1 MWIQRCYRAHE
12 GSKITVDGDCSHEV
26 KRLLLLGSKTMT
38 NLDSVL
44 KNRDII
50 LLTKVHMVKAMVSSV
65 VTCGC
70 KSWTIKEAGML
81 KN

>member
-1 MWIQRCYRAHE
+1 METVKDSIFL

-26 KRLLLLGSKTMT
+26 KRLLLLGSKTMR
-38 NLDSVL
+38 NLDSIL

-50 LLTKVHMVKAMVSSV
+50 LLTKVHMVKAMVFSL
-65 VTCGC
+65 VTYGC
-70 KSWTIKEAGML
+70 KSWTVKEAGML